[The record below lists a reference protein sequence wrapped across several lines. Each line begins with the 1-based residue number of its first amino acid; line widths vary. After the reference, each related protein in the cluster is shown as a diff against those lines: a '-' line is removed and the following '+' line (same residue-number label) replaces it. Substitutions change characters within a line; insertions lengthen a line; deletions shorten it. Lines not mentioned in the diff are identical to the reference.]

1 MRFYRLIPSL
11 EPGLLLLLVAL
22 APLPAAA
29 AADSVYTV
37 AGVAVDVTAETV
49 AKAREA
55 AIGEGHEKALQAL
68 FRRIVVEQDL
78 ARLPQ
83 LSPAE
88 IEPLV
93 RDFSVA
99 NERTSAV
106 RYLADMTFRF
116 KSASIRAL
124 LRQRSIRFAETQSR
138 PMVVLPIAE
147 TSAGMTLW
155 EEPNPWRQAWSA
167 RYGGGDLVPL
177 VTPVGDLSDIAA
189 VDATR
194 ALAGDPAALTAIARR
209 YGSQD
214 VLISKA
220 AISGE
225 LGAGEGAATISNTRF
240 ANRQTSAL
248 GSTSY
253 RQEAGED
260 SARFLARVT
269 DAVAGLVQRG
279 WKSRNVIEFGT
290 KGTLLVV
297 APLRSVSEWLAIRQ
311 RLSGLPTVERANPVT
326 LSRNKAELSLVYYG
340 SEQQLA
346 TALAQR
352 GLILSRSLSDGWL
365 LSLDARATSQS
376 TQ

>member
-1 MRFYRLIPSL
+1 MRFYRLIRSL
-11 EPGLLLLLVAL
+11 KPGLLLLLVAL
-22 APLPAAA
+22 VPPPAAA

-55 AIGEGHEKALQAL
+55 AIGEGHSKALQAL
-68 FRRIVVEQDL
+68 FLRIVVEQDL
-78 ARLPQ
+78 SRVPE

-147 TSAGMTLW
+147 TPAGTVLW
-155 EEPNPWRQAWSA
+155 AEPNPWRQAWSA

-177 VTPVGDLSDIAA
+177 TTPVGDLSDIATI
-189 VDATR
+189 DAAR
-194 ALAGDPAALTAIARR
+194 ALAGDAAALTAIARR

-214 VLISKA
+214 VLVSKA
-220 AISGE
+220 AISGDLE
-225 LGAGEGAATISNTRF
+225 ADAGTAAISNMRF
-240 ANRQTSAL
+240 ANGEITDL
-248 GSTSY
+248 GSISY

-269 DAVAGLVQRG
+269 GAVAGLVQRG
-279 WKSRNVIEFGT
+279 WKAQNVIEFGT
-290 KGTLLVV
+290 QGTLLVA
-297 APLRSVSEWLAIRQ
+297 APLRTVSEWLAIQQ
-311 RLSGLPTVERANPVT
+311 RLSGLPTVERANLVT
-326 LSRNKAELSLVYYG
+326 LSRSKAELNLIYFG
-340 SEQQLA
+340 NEQQLT
-346 TALAQR
+346 TALAQK
-352 GLILSRSLSDGWL
+352 GLVLSRTLSGGWL
-365 LSLDARATSQS
+365 LSLDAGVTSQS